1 MMQIVRPTEFSRD
14 SIFGAAAA
22 TPDLSAP
29 VREIIDSVRLEGNQ
43 ALYRLTERFDGAV
56 LKNLWVTE
64 AEIQEAMAAQPRD
77 FMDVLRTAADNIRM
91 FHVEQR
97 RQSFWLNPREGVT
110 MGQRL
115 LPIARVGLYVPGG
128 TAAYP
133 SSVLMNAIPAQI
145 AGCPEIVIA
154 SPPGPDGRIHPAILA
169 AAGVLNIT
177 QILKLGGAQAVAA
190 LAYGTESIRAVDKIV
205 GPGNAYVAEA
215 KRQVFGQ
222 VAIDMMAGPSEILI
236 IADQHSRADWLAAD
250 LLSQAEHDALAS
262 AVLVTPCETLTK
274 AVKQEV
280 NRQLET
286 LPRREIAARSM
297 LERGRIVLVKDLDE
311 AIRIANLLAPEHLE
325 LCVEEPF
332 LWLEQVRCA
341 GSVFLGRW
349 CPEAV
354 GDYLAGCNHTLPTGG
369 TARFASPLSVDDFQR
384 KMQFCY
390 YSKQALEREAPA
402 VARFARQE
410 GLEAHARSAESRLEM
425 QP

>member
-14 SIFGAAAA
+14 SIYGTAAAL
-22 TPDLSAP
+22 PDLSAP
-29 VREIIDSVRLEGNQ
+29 VREIIDSVRREGDR
-43 ALYRLTERFDGAV
+43 ALYRLTERFDGAA
-56 LKNLWVTE
+56 LESLWVTE
-64 AEIQEAMAAQPRD
+64 AEIREAMAAQPKD

-154 SPPGPDGRIHPAILA
+154 SPPGTDGRIHPAILA

-190 LAYGTESIRAVDKIV
+190 LAWGTESIRAVDKIV

-262 AVLVTPCETLTK
+262 AVLVTPCETLAA

-280 NRQLET
+280 DRQLET
-286 LPRREIAARSM
+286 LPRREIAARSI

-369 TARFASPLSVDDFQR
+369 TARFASPLSVDNFQR

-410 GLEAHARSAESRLEM
+410 GLEAHARSAESRLETK
-425 QP
+425 P

>member
-262 AVLVTPCETLTK
+262 AVLVTPCETLAK